1 MSNSSEKRLE
11 EIRKRINEIDEQL
24 IELIAERTS
33 FAPEIAALKK
43 SLGTCVFDPKRE
55 DAICEK
61 TRLMCEKH
69 HIEPEVA
76 LKVMKILMTYNKE
89 VQKDSI
95 EG

>member
-33 FAPEIAALKK
+33 FAPEIATLKK

-55 DAICEK
+55 ESICEK

-69 HIEPEVA
+69 HIESEVA
-76 LKVMKILMTYNKE
+76 LKVMKILMDYNKE

-95 EG
+95 VR